1 MKIKPCVIGLLLLC
15 LLTLSGCTNAPR
27 SPTPTIIYVGCPTVN
42 SCPLPGSS
50 PAVNGDLSADIL
62 QLETALVACGLQVE
76 AVKQCQEQ
84 HHVKTQ
90 TATPSLNRQ
99 SAAVPD

>member
-1 MKIKPCVIGLLLLC
+1 M
-15 LLTLSGCTNAPR
+15 TLSGCTSAPR
-27 SPTPTIIYVGCPTVN
+27 SPAPTIIYVGCPTVS

-50 PAVNGDLSADIL
+50 PAVNGDLSADIR

-84 HHVKTQ
+84 HNVKAQ

-99 SAAVPD
+99 PAVIAD

>member
-1 MKIKPCVIGLLLLC
+1 M
-15 LLTLSGCTNAPR
+15 T
-27 SPTPTIIYVGCPTVN
+27 
-42 SCPLPGSS
+42 SCPLPGSN
-50 PAVNGDLSADIL
+50 PAVNGDLSADIR

-90 TATPSLNRQ
+90 AATPSLNRQ
-99 SAAVPD
+99 SVAISD

>member
-1 MKIKPCVIGLLLLC
+1 M
-15 LLTLSGCTNAPR
+15 TLSGCTSVPR
-27 SPTPTIIYVGCPTVN
+27 SPTPTIIYVGCPTVT
-42 SCPLPGSS
+42 SCPLPGSNLV
-50 PAVNGDLSADIL
+50 VNGDLSADIR

-90 TATPSLNRQ
+90 TVTPSLNRQ
-99 SAAVPD
+99 PAAVAD

>member
-1 MKIKPCVIGLLLLC
+1 MKIKSYAIGLILLC
-15 LLTLSGCTNAPR
+15 LLMLSGCTSAPR
-27 SPTPTIIYVGCPTVN
+27 SPAPTIIYVGCPTVN

-50 PAVNGDLSADIL
+50 PAVNGDLSADIR

-90 TATPSLNRQ
+90 TAAPSLNRQ
-99 SAAVPD
+99 PAAVPD

>member
-1 MKIKPCVIGLLLLC
+1 M
-15 LLTLSGCTNAPR
+15 TLSGCTSAPR
-27 SPTPTIIYVGCPTVN
+27 SPAPTIIYVGCPTVN
-42 SCPLPGSS
+42 SCPLPGSN
-50 PAVNGDLSADIL
+50 PAVNGDLSADIR

-90 TATPSLNRQ
+90 AATPSLNRLP
-99 SAAVPD
+99 AAVAD

>member
-1 MKIKPCVIGLLLLC
+1 M
-15 LLTLSGCTNAPR
+15 LSGCTSAPR
-27 SPTPTIIYVGCPTVN
+27 SPAPTVIYVGCPTVN

-50 PAVNGDLSADIL
+50 PAVNGDLSADIR

-76 AVKQCQEQ
+76 AIKQCQEQ
-84 HHVKTQ
+84 HYAKTQ

-99 SAAVPD
+99 SATVAD

>member
-1 MKIKPCVIGLLLLC
+1 M
-15 LLTLSGCTNAPR
+15 LTLSGCTSAPH
-27 SPTPTIIYVGCPTVN
+27 SPAPTIIYVGCPPVN
-42 SCPLPGSS
+42 SCPLPASH
-50 PAVNGDLSADIL
+50 PTVNGDLSADIR

-90 TATPSLNRQ
+90 TAAPSLNRQ
-99 SAAVPD
+99 SATVAD

>member
-1 MKIKPCVIGLLLLC
+1 M
-15 LLTLSGCTNAPR
+15 LTLSGCTSVPHLPA
-27 SPTPTIIYVGCPTVN
+27 PTIIYVGCPTVT

-50 PAVNGDLSADIL
+50 PAVNGDLSADIR

-90 TATPSLNRQ
+90 TAAPSLNRQ
-99 SAAVPD
+99 PATVAD

>member
-1 MKIKPCVIGLLLLC
+1 M
-15 LLTLSGCTNAPR
+15 S
-27 SPTPTIIYVGCPTVN
+27 

-50 PAVNGDLSADIL
+50 PAVNGDLSADIR
-62 QLETALVACGLQVE
+62 QLAAALVACGLQVE

-90 TATPSLNRQ
+90 TTTPSLNRQ
-99 SAAVPD
+99 SGTVAD

>member
-1 MKIKPCVIGLLLLC
+1 MKIKPCAIGLLLLC
-15 LLTLSGCTNAPR
+15 LLTLSGCTSAPR
-27 SPTPTIIYVGCPTVN
+27 SPAPTIIYVGCPTVS

-50 PAVNGDLSADIL
+50 PAVNGDLSADIR
-62 QLETALVACGLQVE
+62 QLEAALVACGLQVE

-90 TATPSLNRQ
+90 TAAPSLNRQ
-99 SAAVPD
+99 PAAVAD

>member
-1 MKIKPCVIGLLLLC
+1 MTSC
-15 LLTLSGCTNAPR
+15 L
-27 SPTPTIIYVGCPTVN
+27 
-42 SCPLPGSS
+42 LPGSS
-50 PAVNGDLSADIL
+50 PAVNGDLSADIR

-90 TATPSLNRQ
+90 AATPSLNRLP
-99 SAAVPD
+99 AAVSD

>member
-1 MKIKPCVIGLLLLC
+1 M
-15 LLTLSGCTNAPR
+15 TLSGCTSAPR

-42 SCPLPGSS
+42 SCPLPGSN
-50 PAVNGDLSADIL
+50 PAVNGDLSADIR
-62 QLETALVACGLQVE
+62 QLEAALVACGLQVE

-90 TATPSLNRQ
+90 IATSSLNRQ
-99 SAAVPD
+99 SAAVAD

>member
-1 MKIKPCVIGLLLLC
+1 M
-15 LLTLSGCTNAPR
+15 TLSGCTSAPR
-27 SPTPTIIYVGCPTVN
+27 SPTPTIIYVCCPTVT
-42 SCPLPGSS
+42 SCPLPGSNLV
-50 PAVNGDLSADIL
+50 VNGDLSTDIR

-99 SAAVPD
+99 SATVPD

>member
-1 MKIKPCVIGLLLLC
+1 M
-15 LLTLSGCTNAPR
+15 T
-27 SPTPTIIYVGCPTVN
+27 

-50 PAVNGDLSADIL
+50 PAVNGDLSADIR
-62 QLETALVACGLQVE
+62 QLEAALVACGLQVE

-99 SAAVPD
+99 PAAVPD

>member
-1 MKIKPCVIGLLLLC
+1 M
-15 LLTLSGCTNAPR
+15 TLSGCTSAPR
-27 SPTPTIIYVGCPTVN
+27 SPAPTIIYVGCPTVN
-42 SCPLPGSS
+42 SCSLPSSS
-50 PAVNGDLSADIL
+50 PAVNGDLSADIR

-90 TATPSLNRQ
+90 AATPSLNRLP
-99 SAAVPD
+99 AAVSD

>member
-1 MKIKPCVIGLLLLC
+1 MTLC
-15 LLTLSGCTNAPR
+15 GCTSVPR
-27 SPTPTIIYVGCPTVN
+27 SPAPTIIYVGCPTVN
-42 SCPLPGSS
+42 SCPLPSSS
-50 PAVNGDLSADIL
+50 PAVNGDLSTDIR
-62 QLETALVACGLQVE
+62 QLEAALVACGLQVE

-99 SAAVPD
+99 SATVSD

>member
-1 MKIKPCVIGLLLLC
+1 MKIKSCVIGLLLLC
-15 LLTLSGCTNAPR
+15 LLTLSGCTSVPR
-27 SPTPTIIYVGCPTVN
+27 SPTPTIIYVGCPTVT

-50 PAVNGDLSADIL
+50 LVVNGDLSADIR

-99 SAAVPD
+99 SVAISD